1 MTNLFASCS
10 MGNLQK
16 STSYSKNNHRFKM
29 LILNVQNMTIEC
41 ISKIKIKIFK
51 LSHAVTKLM
60 TCSSEAN
67 ALTESALCCYRHQD
81 NERINAQSYS
91 IYILLLYCLIQ
102 IKVQCTSLYGGVQ
115 RLFRHSMTQIN
126 HLDLISLPLQWRATT
141 SSLYLVSGV
150 FSGNLGE
157 MFIRLPLVL
166 YSFRMSSLFASAAAR
181 NVSVNINQKIPCTFF
196 FDRLH
201 NIHLVIFTII

>member
-1 MTNLFASCS
+1 
-10 MGNLQK
+10 
-16 STSYSKNNHRFKM
+16 
-29 LILNVQNMTIEC
+29 MTIKC
-41 ISKIKIKIFK
+41 ISKIKVNFFKIS
-51 LSHAVTKLM
+51 LAVTKLM

-67 ALTESALCCYRHQD
+67 ALTLSALCCYRHQD

-91 IYILLLYCLIQ
+91 ILYCLIQ

-115 RLFRHSMTQIN
+115 CLFRHSMTQIN
-126 HLDLISLPLQWRATT
+126 HLDLITLPLQWRATT

-196 FDRLH
+196 FDRLY
-201 NIHLVIFTII
+201 NIHLVMFTII

>member
-1 MTNLFASCS
+1 M
-10 MGNLQK
+10 Q
-16 STSYSKNNHRFKM
+16 
-29 LILNVQNMTIEC
+29 
-41 ISKIKIKIFK
+41 
-51 LSHAVTKLM
+51 VTKLM

-67 ALTESALCCYRHQD
+67 ALTESALCCYRKNKCTKLQ
-81 NERINAQSYS
+81 Y
-91 IYILLLYCLIQ
+91 IYILLMFCLIQ

-126 HLDLISLPLQWRATT
+126 HLDLITLPLQWRATT

-196 FDRLH
+196 FDRLY
-201 NIHLVIFTII
+201 NIHLVMFTII

>member
-1 MTNLFASCS
+1 M
-10 MGNLQK
+10 
-16 STSYSKNNHRFKM
+16 
-29 LILNVQNMTIEC
+29 
-41 ISKIKIKIFK
+41 
-51 LSHAVTKLM
+51 
-60 TCSSEAN
+60 
-67 ALTESALCCYRHQD
+67 
-81 NERINAQSYS
+81 
-91 IYILLLYCLIQ
+91 
-102 IKVQCTSLYGGVQ
+102 QCTSLYGGVQ

-196 FDRLH
+196 FDRIY
-201 NIHLVIFTII
+201 NIHLVIFIISNFCFFSDFFYIANYWIQQIISCIIFYKKLFKAQKMTDTYFPHFCKFYDTHKKNGYKVYILVVISFSLGILYQD

>member
-1 MTNLFASCS
+1 MH
-10 MGNLQK
+10 K
-16 STSYSKNNHRFKM
+16 
-29 LILNVQNMTIEC
+29 
-41 ISKIKIKIFK
+41 
-51 LSHAVTKLM
+51 VTV
-60 TCSSEAN
+60 
-67 ALTESALCCYRHQD
+67 
-81 NERINAQSYS
+81 
-91 IYILLLYCLIQ
+91 YILLMYNCLFQ
-102 IKVQCTSLYGGVQ
+102 IKVQCTSLYGGVP

-126 HLDLISLPLQWRATT
+126 HLDLITLPLQWRATT

-181 NVSVNINQKIPCTFF
+181 NVSVNINQKFF
-196 FDRLH
+196 FDRLY